1 MRKHIGLG
9 ICLTALAIS
18 LGCSQSEQRQA
29 DRRADEARAKA
40 RELGRKAEQSAR
52 QMKEQIN
59 TAVAQGRNDGSIES
73 AKAKLRA
80 GAADLRQAGL
90 KATLITRVKTQLA
103 NDVGLKTVGGIEV
116 ETQGGVVTLRGTVS
130 SAGQKSEAEQAAGRV
145 PGVTSVV
152 NDLLVQQ

>member
-1 MRKHIGLG
+1 MRKHIRTVACMSL
-9 ICLTALAIS
+9 LAIS
-18 LGCSQSEQRQA
+18 LGCSQSEHRQA

-40 RELGRKAEQSAR
+40 RELGRKAENGAR
-52 QMKEQIN
+52 QIKEQIN
-59 TAVAQGRNDGSIES
+59 TAVAQGKNDGSIES

-80 GAADLRQAGL
+80 GASDLRQTGL

-103 NDVGLKTVGGIEV
+103 NDVGLKTVAGTEV

-130 SAGQKSEAEQAAGRV
+130 SSGEKSEAEKAAGRV

-152 NDLLVQQ
+152 NDLQVQQ